1 MAAKSVDI
9 KINTTASGNGAKQT
23 AADMDKLA
31 AELQGAEHAFEEFN
45 QASAKGEEQLRQTAE
60 QAKLAAEA
68 QAKAAEHMAQQER
81 DVLKL
86 REKGTQAIN
95 TQASS
100 IKGLGARAGAV
111 GLQLQDIAV
120 QAQMG
125 TSAVTILAQ
134 QGTQIASIFGPQ
146 GAIVGALI
154 GVGAVAAKVFYD
166 MAKSS
171 AVTGEAMEDMSDK
184 LKEAFS
190 DNAKMMV
197 EKFNAELENQTT
209 YAQSLRDMEVDL
221 MQARLERGNA
231 DAKLIESQ
239 SELETAAIRYL
250 DATGQIINAEKALEA
265 IRNKAATEQRDAQV
279 AEIQNQVEVAR
290 ARYVAFTKQ
299 YEDVQAATDRAS
311 KRLSEL
317 EAEQQRV
324 MSELTFKQTQDKR
337 LQGAGVLKQ
346 GEPSQDTRV
355 LQNELDSLRKQIDG
369 VYNVLKNGP
378 GRLQNITQQSIEA
391 ATQLDIAII
400 GAETQIAT
408 INEQFNLTQSAQA
421 LTTATKSI
429 TEGAK
434 QIQST
439 VSEIEAVGPVQ
450 EQAKAV
456 ILKAVEDGKITAQEQ
471 VQIGQNL
478 AVLMGT
484 MRGSQTEQIKA
495 IQDLI
500 NLNNTMQTQMQ
511 AMQRQID
518 QISEKRKSP
527 TGIQ

>member
-1 MAAKSVDI
+1 MAAKNVDI

-31 AELQGAEHAFEEFN
+31 A
-45 QASAKGEEQLRQTAE
+45 SST
-60 QAKLAAEA
+60 
-68 QAKAAEHMAQQER
+68 KAAAA
-81 DVLKL
+81 
-86 REKGTQAIN
+86 TN
-95 TQASS
+95 TVSASTS
-100 IKGLGARAGAV
+100 NLGAKAGAV
-111 GLQLQDIAV
+111 GLQIQDIAV

-125 TSAVTILAQ
+125 TNAVTILAQ

-154 GVGAVAAKVFYD
+154 GVGAVAVKVFYD
-166 MAKSS
+166 MAKAS
-171 AVTGEAMEDMSDK
+171 AVTGEAMQDMSDK

-197 EKFNAELENQTT
+197 EKFNAELENQIT

-221 MQARLERGNA
+221 MQARLDRGNA

-239 SELETAAIRYL
+239 SALETAAIRYL

-434 QIQST
+434 QIQAT

-450 EQAKAV
+450 EQAKSYILQAV
-456 ILKAVEDGKITAQEQ
+456 SDQKITAEEQ
-471 VQIGQNL
+471 LKIGQNL

-484 MRGSQTEQIKA
+484 MRGSQTDQIKA

-500 NLNNTMQTQMQ
+500 TLNNTMQTQMQ

-518 QISEKRKSP
+518 QLKQQKITQGPIK
-527 TGIQ
+527 